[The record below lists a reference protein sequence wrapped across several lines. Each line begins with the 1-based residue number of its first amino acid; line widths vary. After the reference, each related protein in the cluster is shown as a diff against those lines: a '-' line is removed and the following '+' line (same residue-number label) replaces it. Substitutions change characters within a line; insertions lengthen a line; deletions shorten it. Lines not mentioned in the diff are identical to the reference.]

1 MRTLPAALVLLL
13 IVAPVPAAAQIVP
26 IRTVPISQAHQFQI
40 FPSTTL
46 GMGGVSIAVA
56 DSLLDPFSNPAKGT
70 RLGAPRFF
78 GSPATY
84 SVSNDAGSGRTL
96 PVGAMTKSGAWFGAV
111 SLGLQQVDLSD
122 QAAQFF
128 TPCNVCELEGVDI
141 DLDSDDRS
149 RGNEYAFASLGRDL
163 AGGVSLA
170 GSILWTGLNAVDG
183 VDMLYA
189 GSAQID
195 QSGHSLDV
203 RLGALKE
210 WDDDRSLE
218 LVAVYNRFRM
228 THDVVYLDPI
238 WNPDEQLTEQ
248 RPRVERN
255 LDRTS
260 TWGLHA
266 EYEQPLP
273 GDGWRIGW
281 LATANYKNHP
291 KIPTYEIVSI
301 APIPRDPGHSAAFN
315 VGIGVARTRG
325 SATFGVDLIYEPVWT
340 YTWAD
345 AAAPIETQQGD
356 TIPAGG
362 KTIENHFR
370 FSNAQL
376 RMGVG
381 DEIELSGAT
390 AVGLQ
395 LGLGLHRIH
404 YWLDQH
410 DNIQDT
416 DRSQEERWL
425 EWTPTWGLTFRRPSF
440 EIRYRGSVTYG
451 TGRPSVAVQPVW
463 GDFAL
468 AEAGSGSN
476 ILVAPS
482 GPIRLQEVRVF
493 AHQLSLSLP
502 LH

>member
-1 MRTLPAALVLLL
+1 MRTYPAVIALLSAVTPTLLG
-13 IVAPVPAAAQIVP
+13 AQIVP
-26 IRTVPISQAHQFQI
+26 IRTVPISQAHQFDI
-40 FPSTTL
+40 FPSERL

-56 DSLLDPFSNPAKGT
+56 DPLLDPFTNPAKGARIET
-70 RLGAPRFF
+70 PRFF

-84 SVSNDAGSGRTL
+84 GVSRDAGAGRTL
-96 PVGAMTKSGAWFGAV
+96 PLAAMTKSGPWFGALL
-111 SLGLQQVDLSD
+111 LGLQQVDLSE
-122 QAAQFF
+122 QPPQVFF
-128 TPCNVCELEGVDI
+128 ACAECDELDI
-141 DLDSDDRS
+141 DLDLERNDRS

-163 AGGVSLA
+163 RGGVSLG
-170 GSILWTGLNAVDG
+170 GSIFWSGLDAIDG

-189 GSAQID
+189 GSAQVE
-195 QSGHSLDV
+195 QAGHAVDV

-210 WDDDRSLE
+210 WDGDRSLE
-218 LVAVYNRFRM
+218 VVAVYNRFRM
-228 THDVVYLDPI
+228 THDVVFLDSF
-238 WNPDEQLTEQ
+238 WNPEMQQTEQ
-248 RPRVERN
+248 RPRVEHN
-255 LDRTS
+255 LDRTH

-281 LATANYKNHP
+281 LATANYKTHP
-291 KIPTYEIVSI
+291 KLPTYELPTI
-301 APIPRDPGHSAAFN
+301 APIPRDPGHSAAFQA
-315 VGIGVARTRG
+315 GIGFARTRG
-325 SATFGVDLIYEPVWT
+325 TATFGIDLIYEPIWT

-345 AAAPIETQQGD
+345 AAAPIETERGE

-381 DEIELSGAT
+381 DEIELPGA

-395 LGLGLHRIH
+395 LGLALHRVH

-440 EIRYRGSVTYG
+440 EIRYRGSVANG
-451 TGRPSVAVQPVW
+451 TGRPGVAQPTW
-463 GDFAL
+463 GFAL
-468 AEAGSGSN
+468 EDLSAGGSN
-476 ILVAPS
+476 ILLAPT
-482 GPIRLQEVRVF
+482 GPVTLDEVRVT

-502 LH
+502 IH